1 MRFIRPKPAMSTAHA
16 SSSVTLPLPSP
27 AAARASLA
35 RNAPD
40 DGDSEGTSRRMDML
54 LLGARAEA
62 RAKMCAQ
69 GRGIESVGEGEAC
82 VGGSYLRRN
91 RQTIPP
97 FLERWCSATYRTHMT
112 HTPYPRTG
120 TRAPP
125 NTPVANRSTPRPL
138 LVVHSGRTTTA
149 RPAAF
154 ASLRIASRARAA
166 AVGTPYEAGVHPVRA
181 SKRGRG
187 TGWNPAS
194 GVGGTESV
202 LSAAEPVPV
211 WRPVGAAG
219 AGAAEGRGATGRT
232 KIGSKLVRRQRRLAQ
247 AENAVVHLPECEPQ
261 KFWPRCPV
269 GDDHVACF
277 RPPGLVWLCGAAGS
291 GQTVVKKCVD
301 GGRDEDVR
309 ALLRHTLYVD
319 PPESHRCEGHSCKK
333 GGEQPAKGGVK
344 GRYRALRA
352 IVDTRNALSLSD
364 GETYK

>member
-1 MRFIRPKPAMSTAHA
+1 MRFIRPNPAMSTAHA

-91 RQTIPP
+91 RQTIPRSSSGVQRDVP
-97 FLERWCSATYRTHMT
+97 HAHDPHAVPPHGDARTPKHARGEPQ
-112 HTPYPRTG
+112 H
-120 TRAPP
+120 APP
-125 NTPVANRSTPRPL
+125 VARRALGEDDDGAPRRFGLPADRVEGACGRRGNTIRGGGAPGKGEQAREGHGVEPGERGRGHGERVERGGARAGVAAGGGCWGGRGGGAGRDGEDEDRVEAGAAAAEVSAGGERRGALAGMRATKVLATMPSWRRSRRL
-138 LVVHSGRTTTA
+138 LS
-149 RPAAF
+149 
-154 ASLRIASRARAA
+154 ASRAR
-166 AVGTPYEAGVHPVRA
+166 
-181 SKRGRG
+181 
-187 TGWNPAS
+187 
-194 GVGGTESV
+194 
-202 LSAAEPVPV
+202 L
-211 WRPVGAAG
+211 
-219 AGAAEGRGATGRT
+219 
-232 KIGSKLVRRQRRLAQ
+232 IVRRGWQWANGCQ
-247 AENAVVHLPECEPQ
+247 
-261 KFWPRCPV
+261 
-269 GDDHVACF
+269 
-277 RPPGLVWLCGAAGS
+277 
-291 GQTVVKKCVD
+291 KCVD

-309 ALLRHTLYVD
+309 ALLRHTLHVD